1 MLFSSVPPRNSLSLS
16 RTLEGL
22 FDPEWRPSRALS
34 HAFSI
39 GSGTSWYP
47 DTVRCAAI
55 GAEVLRHRQEQL
67 TQTLFSLCWK
77 FEVQTPL
84 ALPPFTRPWAAS
96 SSSIERSR
104 RGAKG
109 PDQSYA
115 LGCYVYCINA
125 MFRLLTM
132 GGEGQLRTSR
142 LFSSLWKNNSLYS
155 KFPDPILASKSEGT
169 LDHTYFRTENQGTQQ
184 QQQ

>member
-1 MLFSSVPPRNSLSLS
+1 MIP
-16 RTLEGL
+16 
-22 FDPEWRPSRALS
+22 
-34 HAFSI
+34 
-39 GSGTSWYP
+39 
-47 DTVRCAAI
+47 
-55 GAEVLRHRQEQL
+55 RHRQECCNRRWGPKTTTRATYAYFVFIVLSLGDQQAPFPTCPPSPL
-67 TQTLFSLCWK
+67 TT
-77 FEVQTPL
+77 
-84 ALPPFTRPWAAS
+84 PWAA

-169 LDHTYFRTENQGTQQ
+169 LDHTYFRTENQGTPNSNNNNNNAFTSC
-184 QQQ
+184 